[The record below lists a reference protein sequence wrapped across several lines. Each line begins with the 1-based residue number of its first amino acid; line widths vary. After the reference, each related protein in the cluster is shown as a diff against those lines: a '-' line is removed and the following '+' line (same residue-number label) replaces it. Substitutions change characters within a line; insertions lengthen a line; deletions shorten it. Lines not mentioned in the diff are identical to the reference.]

1 MLCAKLSFSQ
11 GDTMYV
17 NGRYLYSAAGEKVIL
32 RGMNE
37 MYVWSSDQTGAWSLG
52 EIAKTG
58 ANSVRL
64 VWTEAYGNKTQLATL
79 IKNCVDNK
87 MIAIPESHDATGE
100 WPKLDVCINFSK
112 HCSYN
117 ISC

>member
-1 MLCAKLSFSQ
+1 MKNFIIILIMLCAKLSFSQ

-64 VWTEAYGNKTQLATL
+64 V
-79 IKNCVDNK
+79 
-87 MIAIPESHDATGE
+87 
-100 WPKLDVCINFSK
+100 
-112 HCSYN
+112 
-117 ISC
+117 